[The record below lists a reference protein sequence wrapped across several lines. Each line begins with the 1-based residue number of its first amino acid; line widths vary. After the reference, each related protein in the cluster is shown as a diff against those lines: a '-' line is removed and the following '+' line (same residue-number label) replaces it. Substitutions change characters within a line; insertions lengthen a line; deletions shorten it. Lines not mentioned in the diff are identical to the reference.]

1 MKNKTEMKTL
11 PKGLGKPNEFFQS
24 SFLFF
29 FSLDLSLAFCFPS
42 FSVMNVYFIPELLQ
56 AL

>member
-11 PKGLGKPNEFFQS
+11 SKGLGKPNEFFS
-24 SFLFF
+24 LPFSF

-42 FSVMNVYFIPELLQ
+42 FSVMNVYFIPELL
-56 AL
+56 